1 MNDVTTTPVKGIT
14 DVTAYRICP
23 EGPGRSEAVA
33 PDESGV
39 PRMRKEL

>member
-14 DVTAYRICP
+14 DVTAYR
-23 EGPGRSEAVA
+23 ELSGGSGRSEAVA

-39 PRMRKEL
+39 LRMRKEL